1 VIIYVSNIEI
11 LKTIKLSLAFEIPS
25 TMNRIKKLPEEIGI
39 KQNIAKT
46 LNVDTKELLIDKE
59 TSKD

>member
-25 TMNRIKKLPEEIGI
+25 TMNLIKKLPEEIGI